1 MPTVTNLTKK
11 EVENI
16 QIDEA
21 LVYVDY
27 GEETERKIAPT
38 RGGGEFVASVTIR
51 NIEFDG
57 RTAATAGAQV
67 LEEQDAVIKL
77 VSLCMSQEELALAM
91 PFARIEPE
99 GEGADAPKVIKNP
112 KCGIIPETAYCKNI
126 TVFAK
131 LISGKYK
138 KITIYTPMSENGLG
152 VKAAPKAEG
161 ELSLEIKAHQT
172 LDDLNGDLWE
182 VKDVT
187 QIASKAAAA
196 AASTD
201 AGEPA
206 ANET

>member
-1 MPTVTNLTKK
+1 MPTVTNLTKQ

-27 GEETERKIAPT
+27 GEENERKIAPT

-57 RTAATAGAQV
+57 KTGPTAGTQV
-67 LEEQDAVIKL
+67 IEEQDAVIKL
-77 VSLCMSQEELALAM
+77 VSLCMSQEELLLAM
-91 PFARIEPE
+91 PFARVENE
-99 GEGADAPKVIKNP
+99 GEGEDAQKIIKNP
-112 KCGIIPETAYCKNI
+112 KCGVIPETAYCKNI

-187 QIASKAAAA
+187 QIANKAKTQ
-196 AASTD
+196 STNT
-201 AGEPA
+201 GEPA
-206 ANET
+206 

>member
-27 GEETERKIAPT
+27 GEQNERKIAPT
-38 RGGGEFVASVTIR
+38 RGGGEFVANVTIR

-57 RTAATAGAQV
+57 KTGPTAGTQV

-77 VSLCMSQEELALAM
+77 VSLCMSQEELLLAM
-91 PFARIEPE
+91 PFARIETDGE
-99 GEGADAPKVIKNP
+99 GESTQKVIKNP

-138 KITIYTPMSENGLG
+138 KITIYTPMSENGFG

-172 LDDLNGDLWE
+172 LNDLNGDLWE
-182 VKDVT
+182 VKDVST
-187 QIASKAAAA
+187 IAKQAAA
-196 AASTD
+196 T
-201 AGEPA
+201 PT

>member
-1 MPTVTNLTKK
+1 MPTVTNLTKQ

-21 LVYVDY
+21 LVYVNY
-27 GEETERKIAPT
+27 GEESERKIAPT

-57 RTAATAGAQV
+57 KTGPTAGTQV

-91 PFARIEPE
+91 PFARIETE
-99 GEGADAPKVIKNP
+99 GEGASAQKVIKNP

-161 ELSLEIKAHQT
+161 ELSLEIRAHQK
-172 LDDLNGDLWE
+172 LEDLNGDLWE
-182 VKDVT
+182 VRDVT
-187 QIASKAAAA
+187 QIASQAAATA
-196 AASTD
+196 QTT
-201 AGEPA
+201 
-206 ANET
+206 NET